1 MHNNQTELRKFVA
14 PEFVVGVG
22 ARHMSAR
29 YAKNFGASKVLIVT
43 DPGIIASGWTKEVTD
58 NMESAGIPYHLF
70 SAVTPNPKAKEIMT
84 GAEEYVREHCDTI
97 VVIGGGSPIDC
108 AKGIGVVSSNRKH
121 ILDFEGV
128 DQVMNPGPPLIC
140 IPTTAGSSADVSQ
153 FAIITDTDRK
163 VKIAII
169 SKTVV
174 PDVSLI
180 DPFALTTMPGNLT
193 ANTGMDALCH
203 AFEAYVSSA
212 SSPVTDLFALEAVR
226 LVSSSLI
233 RALELPDDIAMR
245 SNTMLGSLYAGLAFS
260 NASLGLVH
268 AMAHSL
274 GGYLDSPHGESNSI
288 LLSHVV
294 GFNFEAAAEKYA
306 SIGEALGASMIGLD
320 ASEQKSVLLRAL
332 EKLREELNIDVSLS
346 EIGVKRSD
354 ISKLA
359 VSALNDPCL
368 ATNPR
373 RSTQKDIELL
383 YERALS

>member
-1 MHNNQTELRKFVA
+1 MQNIQTELRKFVA
-14 PEFVVGVG
+14 PEFVFGVG
-22 ARHMSAR
+22 ARHMAAR

-43 DPGIIASGWTKEVTD
+43 DPGIIAAGWTKEVTD
-58 NMESAGIPYHLF
+58 GMESAGIPYHLF
-70 SAVTPNPKAKEIMT
+70 SAVTPNPKEKEIMT
-84 GAEEYVREHCDTI
+84 GAVEYEREHCDTI

-108 AKGIGVVSSNRKH
+108 AKGIGIVSSNRKH

-180 DPFALTTMPGNLT
+180 DPLTLTTMPDNLT

-212 SSPVTDLFALEAVR
+212 SSLVTDLFALEAVR

-294 GFNFEAAAEKYA
+294 AFNFEAAQEKYA
-306 SIGEALGASMIGLD
+306 SIGEALGVSMIGLN
-320 ASEQKSVLLRAL
+320 ASEQKAVLIEAL
-332 EKLREELNIDVSLS
+332 EKLRKKLNIDVSLG
-346 EIGVKRSD
+346 EIGVKHSD

-359 VSALNDPCL
+359 GNAINDPCV

-383 YERALS
+383 YERALR